1 MMFLVSYI
9 WIWCIYYLYYDYFL
23 VCMESFFSNSYNL
36 TLLHI
41 HKI

>member
-1 MMFLVSYI
+1 MFLISYI
-9 WIWCIYYLYYDYFL
+9 WIWCIYYLYYDYLL
-23 VCMESFFSNSYNL
+23 VCMESFFSDSYKL